1 MPVNKIAQPLPS
13 LIAKTARRQDKMA
26 KRKQIDW
33 EAIEKEFRVNQLS
46 NVQIAKNHDISE
58 TAIRK
63 KAKQYG
69 WKKDLSQRVRERVR
83 EKLVR
88 DEVREPNA
96 DDEKIVDAVAER
108 GAKVITIHRQD
119 IAKSQSLVQLFQG
132 QLQEAATQRDEI
144 KDSIIDE
151 TKNEEGKADQKRR
164 NMMLKAVSLPAHSGV
179 LRDLTIAQKNL
190 IYLERQAFNIDEGQ
204 DGEGLVIEVVKF
216 KRKPKDED

>member
-1 MPVNKIAQPLPS
+1 
-13 LIAKTARRQDKMA
+13 MA

-190 IYLERQAFNIDEGQ
+190 IYMERQAFNIDDTGGGG
-204 DGEGLVIEVVKF
+204 DSIEDRLKKIV
-216 KRKPKDED
+216 EESN

>member
-1 MPVNKIAQPLPS
+1 
-13 LIAKTARRQDKMA
+13 MA